1 VRAGDYVSNHRPFA
15 VDTLPECFSR
25 KPNNSKATAQWVTL
39 PIIVNGRI
47 DKPGQWDVFRF
58 NGGAGDEIVA
68 EVIARRLDSPLDSV
82 LKLTDAAGNQL
93 AFNDDYEDK
102 GAGLQTQY
110 ADSYLRVTLPAAGA
124 YYLYLGDAQHQGGP
138 EYAYRLRLG
147 PPRPDFALR
156 LVPSSLS
163 VRRGMSVPFTIYAL
177 RRDGFSNEIKLALK
191 DAPPGFTLSG
201 GTVPADKDQARVT
214 LMAPTASE
222 EHFFDLSV
230 EGRALI
236 EGHPVVHPAIPA
248 ENMMQA
254 FAYRHL
260 VSSKELKVSLTDRPP
275 LRFAFKILDP
285 TPVKIPAGGT
295 TEVRV
300 RTPAR
305 AFTNNFQLELNEPPD
320 GISIENVV
328 QGDAE
333 TTIVLHCDA
342 ARIKPRATGN
352 LIVNILAKRQGAA
365 PAGGKAQGNQRRVA
379 LGTLPA
385 IPFEIVAP

>member
-1 VRAGDYVSNHRPFA
+1 
-15 VDTLPECFSR
+15 
-25 KPNNSKATAQWVTL
+25 
-39 PIIVNGRI
+39 
-47 DKPGQWDVFRF
+47 
-58 NGGAGDEIVA
+58 
-68 EVIARRLDSPLDSV
+68 VIR
-82 LKLTDAAGNQL
+82 LTDEAGKQL

-110 ADSYLRVTLPAAGA
+110 ADSYFRVTLPAAGA
-124 YYLYLGDAQHQGGP
+124 YYLHLGDAQQQGGP
-138 EYAYRLRLG
+138 DYAYRLRLG

-163 VRRGMSVPFTIYAL
+163 VRRGMSVPFTVFAL
-177 RRDGFSNEIKLALK
+177 RRDGFSNEIRLALK

-201 GTVPADKDQARVT
+201 NTVPADKDQVRLT
-214 LMAPTASE
+214 LMAPALSGETV
-222 EHFFDLSV
+222 FNLSV

-236 EGHPVVHPAIPA
+236 QGHQVIHPAVPA
-248 ENMMQA
+248 EDMMQA

-260 VSSKELKVSLTDRPP
+260 VPSKELKVSLLDRPP
-275 LRFAFKILDP
+275 LKFALKILDP

-300 RTPAR
+300 KTPAR
-305 AFTNNFQLELNEPPD
+305 AFADNFQLELNQPPD
-320 GISIENVV
+320 GISIANIAP
-328 QGDAE
+328 GDAE
-333 TTIVLHCDA
+333 TKITLHSDA
-342 ARIKPRATGN
+342 DRIKPGATGN
-352 LIVNILAKRQGAA
+352 LIVNIMAKRQRAA